1 MNKSKKRFNAATG
14 LKIGAFALFVV
25 VVALV
30 VNWVFFGPI
39 KLHELPFLAD
49 VQYAYN
55 EDGFYYLQGTQL
67 CYVDDDNSDK
77 NIRRNIN
84 TAEIELV
91 VSSDI
96 TLIYSTNAVRLLD
109 ADKSIEITG
118 GRILDVKCGNK
129 HIAVMRENTD
139 RTVTLLIY
147 DRASEQVDSIE
158 FGDAYAVD
166 FGFDLSKGELLWTID
181 VNTDSTQP
189 ISTLTT
195 YDLDKRTT
203 SGIITVVNQLV
214 DRVEFTNNSI
224 YIIGTSQ
231 LIRYDRLRN
240 SESYRAT
247 CFGRVLHD
255 CSLTQSKPLFLF
267 VDSNTEKIRR
277 IAIYTMTDDTV
288 GSATTRLMTIPE
300 EAIGV
305 FAMAG
310 RPIVVTS
317 ENVYIYKTN
326 GQLDET
332 KRFDS
337 AIMGAIKLTD
347 NTLLIE
353 RDGRLYTARIMN

>member
-1 MNKSKKRFNAATG
+1 MNRRGKKFNAATG
-14 LKIGAFALFVV
+14 IKIGAVAILVV
-25 VVALV
+25 AAALV

-39 KLHELPFLAD
+39 KLHELPFSGG
-49 VQYAYN
+49 VQYGYTG
-55 EDGFYYLQGTQL
+55 EGFYYLQGTQL
-67 CYVDDDNSDK
+67 SYVDDDNSDK
-77 NIRRNIN
+77 NIRRNVN
-84 TAEIELV
+84 TPEVELV

-96 TLIYSTNAVRLLD
+96 TLIYSTNAVRLLTS
-109 ADKSIEITG
+109 DKSIEIAG

-129 HIAVMRENTD
+129 YIAVMRENTD
-139 RTVTLLIY
+139 RTATLLIY
-147 DRASEQVDSIE
+147 DQYSEQVDSID

-166 FGFDLSKGELLWTID
+166 FGFDSSKGELLWTID
-181 VNTDSTQP
+181 IDTDSTQP

-203 SGIITVVNQLV
+203 SGIITVVNQLI
-214 DRVEFTNNSI
+214 DRVEFTENSI
-224 YIIGTSQ
+224 YIIGTGQ

-240 SESYRAT
+240 SESYRAA
-247 CFGRVLHD
+247 CFGRVLYD

-277 IAIYTMTDDTV
+277 IALYTMTDDAV

-305 FAMAG
+305 FAMGG
-310 RPIVVTS
+310 RPVVVTS

-337 AIMGAIKLTD
+337 PIVGAVKLTD
-347 NTLLIE
+347 NMLLIE
-353 RDGRLYTARIMN
+353 RDGRLYTARIIN